1 MARKKKAGT
10 ADESHST
17 NAKAGTAAT
26 SVTAAT
32 VTETPGYIDG
42 PPANDDGRVVAS
54 DESGRKDWGN
64 PYRAVV
70 STASFEMGEDRRFK
84 QRVFKFKDKPADE
97 VIAAL
102 KENGFTYRAHEKA
115 WTIPA
120 NAESRVLTDRLA
132 QEFAGHDQAA
142 SR

>member
-1 MARKKKAGT
+1 MARQKKSGT
-10 ADESHST
+10 ADASRTT

-26 SVTAAT
+26 SVTAGT
-32 VTETPGYIDG
+32 VTETPSYIDG
-42 PPANDDGRVVAS
+42 PPVNEDGTAVAS
-54 DESGRKDWGN
+54 DESGRKEWGN

-70 STASFEMGEDRRFK
+70 STATFEMGEDRRFK
-84 QRVFKFKDKPADE
+84 QRVFKFKEKPAEE

-120 NAESRVLTDRLA
+120 NAETRVLSERLA
-132 QEFAGHDQAA
+132 SEFAGT
-142 SR
+142 SLGR